1 MVTIVAGMGILY
13 RNRVVILICFN
24 HTFIVR
30 CEKMKMMRK
39 MIAIWKI
46 LLMVVMPD
54 GVAEASVISGK
65 EKDKEY
71 MSVIFTVRRFIML
84 LYLKMILNMKTLL
97 YNESYIY
104 YYNIERTYE
113 INALV

>member
-1 MVTIVAGMGILY
+1 MVTIVSYAGILY
-13 RNRVVILICFN
+13 RNKVVILICFN

-39 MIAIWKI
+39 IMAIYKI

-54 GVAEASVISGK
+54 GVAEASVVSKK
-65 EKDKEY
+65 EKDNEY
-71 MSVIFTVRRFIML
+71 ISVVFTVREFIIL
-84 LYLKMILNMKTLL
+84 LYLKTIFNMKTLL

-104 YYNIERTYE
+104 YHNIEKINK